1 MRILRD
7 PNPTDGGNPQSN
19 VTPTAPSIPRTVSDK
34 PGVGAVAAKP
44 LPETSKGFMMK
55 IDDPSLLEDHVA
67 ELKSDVVE
75 IPKAQTPLDAA
86 KLMIEEG
93 NKETKVELKVEQK
106 KEEVKPVIPT
116 QQKIEETK
124 KVETNEIKPIAPKQ
138 KGEVKEF
145 DYTGFTQEEASAL
158 RQMSTTARDFTMK
171 VLNERKELE
180 KNKNGQYLQHPDAYV
195 LDPQFSQLNE
205 DVLYYNKEAQFWQE
219 QVVKIGNGE
228 KWTPLK
234 AWDKQGNP
242 ILGPEQMPTPQA
254 QEQAR
259 INMHRLINAAQSKEA
274 ELQNFA
280 SNYKN
285 RIQQDNQAI
294 QSERAKRFGW
304 VADPRI
310 MDSTLQIESGEE
322 QSVKQVR
329 DILINLFPAYRRN
342 DVAVEVA
349 ADLFV
354 AFQIQ
359 AEELRSLRAGTNVAQ
374 TQAKQVAMAEP
385 TSTKGAAPANAGRT
399 VNGVKEFSLAGLPT

>member
-1 MRILRD
+1 MKILRE
-7 PNPTDGGNPQSN
+7 PNSTDGGNPVSN
-19 VTPTAPSIPRTVSDK
+19 VTPTPPSVPRTVSDK
-34 PGVGAVAAKP
+34 PGVGAVAPKS
-44 LPETSKGFMMK
+44 LPESSKGFIMK
-55 IDDPSLLEDHVA
+55 IDDPSLLEEPVA
-67 ELKSDVVE
+67 ELKNDVVE
-75 IPKAQTPLDAA
+75 IPKAQTSLDAA
-86 KLMIEEG
+86 KSMIDEG
-93 NKETKVELKVEQK
+93 KKEPKIEQK
-106 KEEVKPVIPT
+106 KEEVKPTIPT
-116 QQKIEETK
+116 QPKVEEVK

-145 DYTGFTQEEASAL
+145 DYTGFSQEEAAAL

-171 VLNERKELE
+171 VLNEKKELA
-180 KNKNGQYLQHPDAYV
+180 KQKDGQYLQHPDAYV

-234 AWDKQGNP
+234 AWDKNGNP
-242 ILGPEQMPTPQA
+242 ILGPEQSPTPQA

-259 INMHRLINAAQSKEA
+259 INMHRLINAAQTKEA

-280 SNYKN
+280 GNYRN
-285 RIQQDNQAI
+285 RVQQDNQLI

-304 VADPRI
+304 VADPKI
-310 MDSTLQIESGEE
+310 MESTLTIESGEE

-329 DILINLFPAYRRN
+329 DTLINLFPAYRRN
-342 DVAVEVA
+342 DIAVEVA
-349 ADLFV
+349 ADLFA

-359 AEELRSLRAGTNVAQ
+359 AEELRTLRAGTNVAQ

-385 TSTKGAAPANAGRT
+385 TSTKGAALANTGRA